1 MVLTRHQFPRAFAV
15 TLRALT
21 AHETPMVQEELQ
33 QA

>member
-1 MVLTRHQFPRAFAV
+1 MAKSRHQFPRTFAV

-21 AHETPMVQEELQ
+21 VHETPMVQEELQ